1 MLPRA
6 EFIQL
11 LQTSPLV
18 SIDIVAQDM
27 DGRVLTGWRTN
38 APARDTWFVPGGRLR
53 KDETFAAALARIS
66 AYELGVELTQA
77 DVSFMGVYQHI
88 YPDNA
93 PGVAGLSTH
102 YVVIACSVT
111 LEPRGLCLDPGQHS
125 ETRWFTVDELLAH
138 PDVHDNTKA
147 YFVERP
153 DNRFG

>member
-11 LQTSPLV
+11 LKTSPLV
-18 SIDIVAQDM
+18 SIDIVVRDRAD
-27 DGRVLTGWRTN
+27 RVLTGFRTN

-53 KDETFAAALARIS
+53 KDETFAVALARIS
-66 AYELGVELTQA
+66 AYELGVQLKQD
-77 DVSFMGVYQHI
+77 DVDFMGVYQHI

-93 PGVAGLSTH
+93 PGVPGLSTH

-111 LEPRGLCLDPGQHS
+111 LEAADLRLDPGQHS

-138 PDVHDNTKA
+138 QDVHANTKL
-147 YFVERP
+147 YFVKEP